1 MIEVSPDEKAQAPC
15 VFPPGQSKTSWLR
28 TARLVSH
35 AALAWSRKSSNALTP
50 RRVESVLCIP
60 MEAKITGQVSDQHT
74 EKIRRWHEQAAAKG
88 WSLKRLCRHRS
99 AITTAA
105 TEIPAVNSCQA
116 CGPGAPFEFARGCHS
131 LVCTPNPD
139 HSSWHGSA
147 RLHNA
152 QLVMGNLRA
161 SRGRTIAVA
170 TSGSAFPMVS
180 CALIPV
186 ICLAGDHR
194 ISWWFVLPHHE
205 LV

>member
-1 MIEVSPDEKAQAPC
+1 MRKPRPLAFSRLANPKPHGYGRQGLSPTQLWRGAGSPVMHC
-15 VFPPGQSKTSWLR
+15 
-28 TARLVSH
+28 
-35 AALAWSRKSSNALTP
+35 TP

-116 CGPGAPFEFARGCHS
+116 CGPGAPFESARGCHS

-147 RLHNA
+147 RLHNG